1 MNVLEPGKWAFHL
14 SWKRK
19 SCSVGFSEA
28 RPRGTMGDQL
38 RGVLGTCYPP
48 ALLLPGQERLNCHC
62 WATLGPPHQLHLAI
76 VTVLTNIQTQKETI
90 QKHKYR
96 IQDTKTHKRTQL
108 QLLGNFGA
116 TSSMFQC

>member
-76 VTVLTNIQTQKETI
+76 VTMLTRKQKTSKTKKH
-90 QKHKYR
+90 QKYISLRSLRWR
-96 IQDTKTHKRTQL
+96 ILVSQESSVCL
-108 QLLGNFGA
+108 SANF
-116 TSSMFQC
+116 